1 MTAGWAG
8 ENSGRR
14 MAAAAPAV
22 WPRPSSSDPKAV
34 MIDISGGDAEMASA
48 DADAGRKI
56 TTEAAADVTAIAAAV
71 EASVADES
79 KLRDKDQAA
88 ETAVS
93 GKEANCDTNEKYSA
107 YVNQVGRKGLKSL
120 QYRYLLRIN

>member
-1 MTAGWAG
+1 
-8 ENSGRR
+8 
-14 MAAAAPAV
+14 
-22 WPRPSSSDPKAV
+22 

>member
-1 MTAGWAG
+1 MHHNNA
-8 ENSGRR
+8 SFS
-14 MAAAAPAV
+14 V
-22 WPRPSSSDPKAV
+22 RPPLK
-34 MIDISGGDAEMASA
+34 IDKQVHYKNNCDILDDSIETDYSRPYLYSWDARL
-48 DADAGRKI
+48 G
-56 TTEAAADVTAIAAAV
+56 TTEAAAADVTAIAAAV

-120 QYRYLLRIN
+120 QYR